1 MRSIPRPNANPEYFE
16 ESISQF
22 SRTLGF
28 TTPHPRI
35 SNHLSPNRTS
45 TSAEGSVNGKYE
57 GRKRNFV
64 SSPNKE

>member
-28 TTPHPRI
+28 TTPHQEFLTTYRQI
-35 SNHLSPNRTS
+35 KHQLQLK
-45 TSAEGSVNGKYE
+45 VL
-57 GRKRNFV
+57 
-64 SSPNKE
+64 